1 MHFLLKNAVFR
12 KMHFSRKSLFF
23 FLDFF
28 FVMIEEVNSY
38 LGVSADLGVLT
49 WDNDPIMR

>member
-12 KMHFSRKSLFF
+12 KMHFARKSLFF

-28 FVMIEEVNSY
+28 FVMIEDVNRY
-38 LGVSADLGVLT
+38 LGVSVRFGGFDLG
-49 WDNDPIMR
+49 